1 MGVQWEIVME
11 ANSERFSRTACRLIS
26 RLAKE
31 VVCEAYSIPHA
42 DLLAKDR
49 GGSQISLARQIA
61 MYLSHIVGQL
71 TLVEIAMQFDRQRST
86 ISHACINVEDRRDSP
101 VFDMQLEF
109 MEKQMRERMRIAE
122 QRGFFR
128 DTPTMLEKKSV

>member
-1 MGVQWEIVME
+1 MVVS
-11 ANSERFSRTACRLIS
+11 SERFSRTACRLIA

-31 VVCEAYSIPHA
+31 VVCEAYSIPHT

-49 GGSQISLARQIA
+49 GGAQISLARQIA

-71 TLVEIAMQFDRQRST
+71 TLIEIATHFERQRST
-86 ISHACINVEDRRDSP
+86 VSHACINIEDRRDSP
-101 VFDMQLEF
+101 VFDMQMEF
-109 MEKQMRERMRIAE
+109 MEKKLRERMRIAE

-128 DTPTMLEKKSV
+128 DVPMELEKKSI